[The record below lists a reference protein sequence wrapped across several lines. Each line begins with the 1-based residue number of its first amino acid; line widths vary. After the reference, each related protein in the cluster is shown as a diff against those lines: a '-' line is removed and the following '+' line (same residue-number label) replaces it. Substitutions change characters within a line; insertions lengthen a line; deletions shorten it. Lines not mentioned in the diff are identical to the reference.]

1 MNYRNLPDLLTLAR
15 IGPTG
20 LRRPCGDIRRR
31 LGEERDELV
40 AALQDGDI
48 AAILEEAGDVAYY
61 TALARANGCRRVV
74 GFLTR
79 ADLRRLADALQPALP
94 GITPEAAYHAAVLA
108 ARAKYHAR
116 FVENDRAKKPRA
128 ERAAIMAAVR
138 AWWRDVS
145 A

>member
-31 LGEERDELV
+31 LGEERDEFL
-40 AALQDGDI
+40 AALRGGDV
-48 AAILEEAGDVAYY
+48 AAILEEAGDVVYY
-61 TALARANGCRRVV
+61 KALARANRCRAI
-74 GFLTR
+74 GLTR
-79 ADLRRLADALQPALP
+79 VDLQRLADALQVALP
-94 GITPEAAYHAAVLA
+94 GITPEAAYHAAVVA
-108 ARAKYHAR
+108 ARAKYHTR
-116 FVENDRAKKPRA
+116 FVENDRAEKPRA